1 MKKNALPYL
10 VLAAVMASSSVPSV
24 YAEETVNDTV
34 SAQRPEDAADTE
46 TPSDAPETDATESD
60 DNANTEPST
69 PEGDGEHNQ
78 EQESGKE
85 ETPENPAVETPE
97 ETPVVPPVEGGEETA
112 APSEDVKDEEE
123 KQEEVKEEETE
134 EEKPVLSLTAVDSTS
149 TISVRIHMDY
159 PLTKE
164 TVEKQNI
171 QMSVSNSYTREEV
184 PASFSYTYLD
194 ETGNECGDDDL
205 VTAIDIV
212 ASDLPAGTADSVY
225 RIAVTDDGYRTY
237 TYNELS
243 LEEYAKIITIGTK
256 ESTFTLGD
264 VNGDGSVN
272 QEDQQ
277 LVEAALDTDNDA
289 YDLNKDGTVNIVDIS
304 YVNRGMMVQGTGKAV
319 AQNGAMVSRAIVQNI
334 DVDKTDLS
342 EVEIADD
349 KNIADL
355 FTETESITFSKKDSG
370 EISPEAPLEIPIAFN
385 EGVAMSEVQIA
396 TPANGGIE
404 YFNLVLEVEEDG
416 KVVTETIPYGKL
428 TVAARSAR
436 DAKTYWW

>member
-1 MKKNALPYL
+1 
-10 VLAAVMASSSVPSV
+10 
-24 YAEETVNDTV
+24 
-34 SAQRPEDAADTE
+34 
-46 TPSDAPETDATESD
+46 
-60 DNANTEPST
+60 
-69 PEGDGEHNQ
+69 
-78 EQESGKE
+78 
-85 ETPENPAVETPE
+85 
-97 ETPVVPPVEGGEETA
+97 
-112 APSEDVKDEEE
+112 
-123 KQEEVKEEETE
+123 
-134 EEKPVLSLTAVDSTS
+134 
-149 TISVRIHMDY
+149 
-159 PLTKE
+159 
-164 TVEKQNI
+164 
-171 QMSVSNSYTREEV
+171 MSVSNSYTREEV
-184 PASFSYTYLD
+184 PASISYTYLD

-225 RIAVTDDGYRTY
+225 RIAVTGDGYRTY

-289 YDLNKDGTVNIVDIS
+289 YDLNKDSTVNIVDIS

-355 FTETESITFSKKDSG
+355 FTETEAITFSKKDSG

-385 EGVAMSEVQIA
+385 EGVTMSEVQIA

-404 YFNLVLEVEEDG
+404 YFNLVLEVEEDS